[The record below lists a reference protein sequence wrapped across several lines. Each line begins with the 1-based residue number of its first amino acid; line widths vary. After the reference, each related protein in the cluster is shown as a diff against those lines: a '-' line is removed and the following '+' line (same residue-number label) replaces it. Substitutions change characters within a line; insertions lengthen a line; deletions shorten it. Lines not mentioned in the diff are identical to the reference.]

1 MHGILQIGII
11 TFFCHSLYVVF
22 LRHQSMKA
30 GKSMKKRFVSLLVA
44 LSITLTFL
52 PIGAVAATPNKFT
65 DENLKYK
72 VNADGESVT
81 VSGTSRIKPTRLNI
95 ESSISDG
102 NGKSYTVT
110 KIGEW
115 AFNKCNS
122 LTEVTIPNTVIEI
135 DHQAFFYCSNLKKVT
150 IHEGVKTIGPTAFI
164 GCTQLTSI
172 TIPGTVTKMDS
183 AFSGSTALSQ
193 VTLTNGIPKISSNAF
208 SGCTSLTQVKIPASV
223 DEVCPSA
230 FDGCTGLTSVTLEK
244 GIRIINIY
252 AFNNCSK
259 LTDVKYN
266 GYKAD
271 WDKVTVNKTGN
282 DTLTRKVQYLCD
294 INFDLNGGTIN
305 GSDTMETQTV
315 YSNEKLGTAKC
326 YPNDQPF
333 VVPTDPVRE
342 GYTFLGWY
350 TQAEGGTKY
359 TFTEAVSS
367 NITLYA
373 HWNAHS
379 HTVTLENDENKE
391 MNSYDYGSSVSVPT
405 PTKKTGYNFNHWEV
419 TVPDGETAP
428 SLNGPDE
435 NGNYSFSMP
444 DYDITLT
451 AKWTQKDVIDPDV
464 DLKFDA
470 VTGDVTSNNAKV
482 NADDIINRKFYD
494 DKGNE
499 VPGEK
504 LNDRGLPTEP
514 GDYIV
519 KVDVKETE
527 KTAPANQVTG
537 NQIKWS
543 YNVPQEEE
551 KVTYTLSL
559 LGGIAKVNGKDTTV
573 NDNGDITIEK
583 GATVEVTFDKSILSD
598 AQTFDQWTIK
608 PASVLNAVDP
618 KAETIT
624 FTMPGENVIIEA
636 MTKDASIEEEPNI
649 LGTTLIIGT
658 AAAGTAVLAY
668 QTYQLGTE
676 FYLICALPTGTAIPT
691 NRGELAELVWNN
703 AGKPEPAA
711 VLNANAAETDK
722 AIAWAVENDLLKGA
736 KNNGETYEA
745 TDPVSRTEVIKAW
758 NQVQAFKK

>member
-11 TFFCHSLYVVF
+11 TLFCHSLYVVF

-52 PIGAVAATPNKFT
+52 PIGAVAAAPIKIG
-65 DENLKYK
+65 NLKYT
-72 VNADGESVT
+72 VNADGKSVT
-81 VSGTSRIKPTRLNI
+81 VSGTSRNPKQLTI

-102 NGKSYTVT
+102 NGNSYTVT
-110 KIGEW
+110 KIGMG
-115 AFNKCNS
+115 AFNSTLEEVTLPPTLDEIEDSAFFKCSS
-122 LTEVTIPNTVIEI
+122 LTEITIP
-135 DHQAFFYCSNLKKVT
+135 
-150 IHEGVKTIGPTAFI
+150 EGVTKIGTNAFY
-164 GCTQLTSI
+164 GCSQLTSI
-172 TIPGTVTKMDS
+172 TIPSTITDMDT
-183 AFSGSTALSQ
+183 AFSGNTALSQ
-193 VTLTNGIPKISSNAF
+193 VTLTNGIPKISSHAF
-208 SGCTSLTQVKIPASV
+208 ERCTELREIKVPISV
-223 DEVCPSA
+223 DEICPFA
-230 FDGCTGLTSVTLEK
+230 FNGCTGLTSVTLEK
-244 GIRIINIY
+244 GINIINSN
-252 AFNNCSK
+252 AFKDCTELN
-259 LTDVKYN
+259 DVKYN
-266 GYKAD
+266 GHKTD
-271 WDKVTVNKTGN
+271 WENVRVNIAGN
-282 DTLTRKVQYLCD
+282 DTLTSRVQYLCD

-305 GSDTMETQTV
+305 GSSTMATQTV

-391 MNSYDYGSSVSVPT
+391 TNSYDYGSSVSVPT

-470 VTGDVTSNNAKV
+470 ATGEVTSNNAKV

-527 KTAPANQVTG
+527 NTAPANQITG

-543 YNVPQEEE
+543 YKVPQKEE

-559 LGGIAKVNGKDTTV
+559 LGGIAKVNGKDTTI
-573 NDNGDITIEK
+573 NDNGNITIEK

-711 VLNANAAETDK
+711 VLNANATETDK
-722 AIAWAVENDLLKGA
+722 AITWAVENDLLKAA

>member
-1 MHGILQIGII
+1 
-11 TFFCHSLYVVF
+11 
-22 LRHQSMKA
+22 
-30 GKSMKKRFVSLLVA
+30 MKKRFVSLLVA

-52 PIGAVAATPNKFT
+52 PIGAVAATKIT
-65 DENLKYK
+65 KENLKYT
-72 VNADGESVT
+72 VNADGKSVT
-81 VSGTSRIKPTRLNI
+81 VSGTSRNPKQLTI

-102 NGKSYTVT
+102 NGNSYTVT
-110 KIGEW
+110 KIGMG
-115 AFNKCNS
+115 AFNSTLEEVTLPPTLDEIEDSAFFKCSS
-122 LTEVTIPNTVIEI
+122 LTEITIP
-135 DHQAFFYCSNLKKVT
+135 
-150 IHEGVKTIGPTAFI
+150 EGVTKIGTNAFY
-164 GCTQLTSI
+164 GCSQLTSI
-172 TIPGTVTKMDS
+172 TIPSTIKNMDT
-183 AFSGSTALSQ
+183 AFPSNPKLSQ
-193 VTLTNGIPKISSNAF
+193 VTLTNGIYRISSSAF
-208 SGCTSLTQVKIPASV
+208 KDCTGLTEIKIPTSV
-223 DEVCPSA
+223 YEICSDA
-230 FDGCTGLTSVTLEK
+230 FNGCTGLTSVTLEK
-244 GIRIINIY
+244 GINIINRN
-252 AFNNCSK
+252 AFKDCTK
-259 LTDVKYN
+259 LNDVKYN
-266 GYKAD
+266 GHKTD
-271 WDKVTVNKTGN
+271 WENVRVNIAGN
-282 DTLTRKVQYLCD
+282 DTLTSKVQYLCD

-305 GSDTMETQTV
+305 GSSTMATQTV

-326 YPNDQPF
+326 YPNGQPF
-333 VVPTDPVRE
+333 VVPSDPVRE

-379 HTVTLENDENKE
+379 HTVTLENDENKKT
-391 MNSYDYGSSVSVPT
+391 NSYDYGSSVSVPT

-470 VTGDVTSNNAKV
+470 ATGEVTSNNAKF

-527 KTAPANQVTG
+527 NTAPANQITG

-543 YNVPQEEE
+543 YKVPQKEE

-559 LGGIAKVNGKDTTV
+559 LGGIAKVNGRDTTI

-711 VLNANAAETDK
+711 VLNANATETDK
-722 AIAWAVENDLLKGA
+722 AIAWAVENDLLKAA

>member
-1 MHGILQIGII
+1 
-11 TFFCHSLYVVF
+11 
-22 LRHQSMKA
+22 
-30 GKSMKKRFVSLLVA
+30 MKKRFVSLLVA

-52 PIGAVAATPNKFT
+52 PMGAVAATKIT
-65 DENLKYK
+65 KGNLKYT
-72 VNADGESVT
+72 VNADGKSVT
-81 VSGTSRIKPTRLNI
+81 VSGTSGSPTQLTI

-110 KIGEW
+110 KIGMG
-115 AFNKCNS
+115 AFNNVRNT
-122 LTEVTIPNTVIEI
+122 LTEVTLPPTLDEIE
-135 DHQAFFYCSNLKKVT
+135 DSAFFKCSSLTEIT
-150 IHEGVKTIGPTAFI
+150 IPEGVTKIGTNAFY
-164 GCTQLTSI
+164 GCSQLTSI
-172 TIPGTVTKMDS
+172 TIPSTIKNMDA
-183 AFSGSTALSQ
+183 AFPSNPKLSQ
-193 VTLTNGIPKISSNAF
+193 VTLTNGIYRISS
-208 SGCTSLTQVKIPASV
+208 
-223 DEVCPSA
+223 SA
-230 FDGCTGLTSVTLEK
+230 FKDCTGLTEIKVPTSVYEICSDAFNGCTGLTSVTLEK
-244 GIRIINIY
+244 GINIINRN
-252 AFNNCSK
+252 AFKDCTELN
-259 LTDVKYN
+259 DVKYN
-266 GYKAD
+266 GYKTD
-271 WDKVTVNKTGN
+271 WDKVRVNKTGN
-282 DTLTRKVQYLCD
+282 DTLTSKVQYLCD

-305 GSDTMETQTV
+305 GSNTVNKQTV
-315 YSNEKLGTAKC
+315 YSKDKLVTAKC
-326 YPNDQPF
+326 YPNDQTF
-333 VVPTDPVRE
+333 VVPSDPVRE

-367 NITLYA
+367 NIILYA

-379 HTVTLENDENKE
+379 HTVTLENDENKKT
-391 MNSYDYGSSVSVPT
+391 NSYDYGSSVSVPT

-451 AKWTQKDVIDPDV
+451 ANWTQKDAIDPDV

-470 VTGDVTSNNAKV
+470 VTGEVTSNNTQV

-527 KTAPANQVTG
+527 KTAPANQITG

-543 YNVPQEEE
+543 YNVPQKEE

-559 LGGIAKVNGKDTTV
+559 LGGIAKVNGKDTTI

-608 PASVLNAVDP
+608 PASVLNAVEP

-691 NRGELAELVWNN
+691 NRGELAALVWNN

-711 VLNANAAETDK
+711 VLNANATETDK
-722 AIAWAVENDLLKGA
+722 AIAWAVENDLLKAA
-736 KNNGETYEA
+736 KSNGETYEA

-758 NQVQAFKK
+758 NQVQAFKKQFVP

>member
-52 PIGAVAATPNKFT
+52 PIGAVAATPIRIG
-65 DENLKYK
+65 NLKYT

-81 VSGTSRIKPTRLNI
+81 VSGTSGNPTQLNI
-95 ESSISDG
+95 ESSISS
-102 NGKSYTVT
+102 NGRNYTVT
-110 KIGEW
+110 EIATW
-115 AFNKCNS
+115 AFNKCNT
-122 LTEVTIPNTVIEI
+122 LTEVTLPNTVDEI
-135 DHQAFFYCSNLKKVT
+135 GYQAFFNCSNLTNVT
-150 IHEGVKTIGPTAFI
+150 IPEGVTKIGQAAFY
-164 GCTQLTSI
+164 GCSQLTSI
-172 TIPGTVTKMDS
+172 TIPSTITDMDT
-183 AFSGSTALSQ
+183 AFSGNTALSQ
-193 VTLTNGIPKISSNAF
+193 VTLTNGIYRISS
-208 SGCTSLTQVKIPASV
+208 
-223 DEVCPSA
+223 SA
-230 FDGCTGLTSVTLEK
+230 FKDCTGLTEIKVPTSVYEICSDAFNGCTGLTSVTLEK
-244 GIRIINIY
+244 GINIINSN
-252 AFNNCSK
+252 AFKDCTELN
-259 LTDVKYN
+259 DVKYN
-266 GYKAD
+266 GYKTD
-271 WDKVTVNKTGN
+271 WEKVRVNNAGN
-282 DTLTRKVQYLCD
+282 DTLTSKVQYLCD
-294 INFDLNGGTIN
+294 INFDLDGGTIN
-305 GSDTMETQTV
+305 GSDTMATQTV

-350 TQAEGGTKY
+350 TQAEGGIKY

-391 MNSYDYGSSVSVPT
+391 TNSYDYGSSVSVPT

-444 DYDITLT
+444 DYDIILT

-470 VTGDVTSNNAKV
+470 ATGEVTSNNAKF

-527 KTAPANQVTG
+527 NTAPANQITG

-543 YNVPQEEE
+543 YKVPQEEE

-711 VLNANAAETDK
+711 VLNANATETDK
-722 AIAWAVENDLLKGA
+722 AIAWAVENDLLKAA
-736 KNNGETYEA
+736 KNNGETYKA

>member
-52 PIGAVAATPNKFT
+52 PIGAVAATPIRIG
-65 DENLKYK
+65 NLKYT

-81 VSGTSRIKPTRLNI
+81 VSGTSGNPTQLNI
-95 ESSISDG
+95 ESSISS
-102 NGKSYTVT
+102 NGRNYTVT
-110 KIGEW
+110 EIATW
-115 AFNKCNS
+115 AFNKCNT
-122 LTEVTIPNTVIEI
+122 LTEVTLPNTVDEI
-135 DHQAFFYCSNLKKVT
+135 GYQAFFNCSNLTNVT
-150 IHEGVKTIGPTAFI
+150 IPEGVTKIGQAAFY
-164 GCTQLTSI
+164 GCSQLTSI
-172 TIPGTVTKMDS
+172 TIPSTITDMDT
-183 AFSGSTALSQ
+183 AFSGNTALSQ
-193 VTLTNGIPKISSNAF
+193 VTLTNGIPKISSHAF
-208 SGCTSLTQVKIPASV
+208 ERCTELREIKVPISV
-223 DEVCPSA
+223 DEICPFA
-230 FDGCTGLTSVTLEK
+230 FNGCTGLTSVTLEK
-244 GIRIINIY
+244 GINIINSN
-252 AFNNCSK
+252 AFKDCTELN
-259 LTDVKYN
+259 DVKYN
-266 GYKAD
+266 GYKTD
-271 WDKVTVNKTGN
+271 WEKVRVNNAGN
-282 DTLTRKVQYLCD
+282 DTLTSKVQYLCD
-294 INFDLNGGTIN
+294 INFDLDGGTIN
-305 GSDTMETQTV
+305 GSDTMATQTV

-350 TQAEGGTKY
+350 TQAEGGIKY

-379 HTVTLENDENKE
+379 HTVTLEKDENKE
-391 MNSYDYGSSVSVPT
+391 TNSYDYGSSVSVPT

-444 DYDITLT
+444 DYDIILT

-470 VTGDVTSNNAKV
+470 VTGEVTSNNAKV
-482 NADDIINRKFYD
+482 NADDIINKKFYD

-527 KTAPANQVTG
+527 NTAPANQVTG

-543 YNVPQEEE
+543 YNVPQKEE

-559 LGGIAKVNGKDTTV
+559 LGGIAKVNGKDTTI

-711 VLNANAAETDK
+711 VLNANATETDK
-722 AIAWAVENDLLKGA
+722 AIAWAVENDLLKAA

>member
-52 PIGAVAATPNKFT
+52 PIGAVAATPIRIG
-65 DENLKYK
+65 NLKYT

-81 VSGTSRIKPTRLNI
+81 VSGTSGNPTQLNI
-95 ESSISDG
+95 ESSISS
-102 NGKSYTVT
+102 NGRNYTVT
-110 KIGEW
+110 EIATW
-115 AFNKCNS
+115 AFNKCNT
-122 LTEVTIPNTVIEI
+122 LTEVTLPNTVDEI
-135 DHQAFFYCSNLKKVT
+135 GYQAFFNCSNLTNVT
-150 IHEGVKTIGPTAFI
+150 IPEGVTKIGQAAFY
-164 GCTQLTSI
+164 GCSQLTSI
-172 TIPGTVTKMDS
+172 TIPSTITDMDT
-183 AFSGSTALSQ
+183 AFSGNTALSQ
-193 VTLTNGIPKISSNAF
+193 VTLTNGIPKISSHAF
-208 SGCTSLTQVKIPASV
+208 ERCTELREIKVPISV
-223 DEVCPSA
+223 DEICPFA
-230 FDGCTGLTSVTLEK
+230 FNGCTGLTSVTLEK
-244 GIRIINIY
+244 GINIINSN
-252 AFNNCSK
+252 AFKDCTELN
-259 LTDVKYN
+259 DVKYN
-266 GYKAD
+266 GYKTD
-271 WDKVTVNKTGN
+271 WEKVRVNNAGN
-282 DTLTRKVQYLCD
+282 DTLTSKVQYLCD
-294 INFDLNGGTIN
+294 INFDLDGGTIN
-305 GSDTMETQTV
+305 GSDTMATQTV

-350 TQAEGGTKY
+350 TQAEGGIKY

-391 MNSYDYGSSVSVPT
+391 TNSYDYGSSVSVPT

-444 DYDITLT
+444 DYDIILT

-470 VTGDVTSNNAKV
+470 VTGEVTSNNAKV
-482 NADDIINRKFYD
+482 NADDIINKKFYD

-527 KTAPANQVTG
+527 NTAPANQVTG

-543 YNVPQEEE
+543 YNVPQKEE

-559 LGGIAKVNGKDTTV
+559 LGGIAKVNGKDTTI

-658 AAAGTAVLAY
+658 TAAGTAVLAY

-711 VLNANAAETDK
+711 VLNANATETDK
-722 AIAWAVENDLLKGA
+722 AIAWAVENDLLKAA

>member
-1 MHGILQIGII
+1 
-11 TFFCHSLYVVF
+11 
-22 LRHQSMKA
+22 
-30 GKSMKKRFVSLLVA
+30 MKKRFVSLLVA

-52 PIGAVAATPNKFT
+52 PIGAVAAAPNKIT
-65 DENLKYK
+65 QGNLIYT
-72 VNADGESVT
+72 VNDDGKSVT
-81 VSGTSRIKPTRLNI
+81 VSGTSRIKPTRLTI

-102 NGKSYTVT
+102 NGKYTVT
-110 KIGEW
+110 KIGMG
-115 AFNKCNS
+115 AFNSTLEEVTLPPTLDEIEDSAFFKCSS
-122 LTEVTIPNTVIEI
+122 LTEITIP
-135 DHQAFFYCSNLKKVT
+135 
-150 IHEGVKTIGPTAFI
+150 EGVTKIGTNAFY
-164 GCTQLTSI
+164 GCSQLTSI
-172 TIPGTVTKMDS
+172 TIPSTIKNMDT
-183 AFSGSTALSQ
+183 AFPSNPKLSQ
-193 VTLTNGIPKISSNAF
+193 VTLTNGIYRISSSAF
-208 SGCTSLTQVKIPASV
+208 KDCTGLTEIKIPTSV
-223 DEVCPSA
+223 YEICSDA
-230 FDGCTGLTSVTLEK
+230 FNGCTGLTSVTLEK
-244 GIRIINIY
+244 GINIINRN
-252 AFNNCSK
+252 AFKDCTK
-259 LTDVKYN
+259 LNDVKYN
-266 GYKAD
+266 GHKTD
-271 WDKVTVNKTGN
+271 WENVRVNIAGN

-326 YPNDQPF
+326 YPNGQPF
-333 VVPTDPVRE
+333 VVPSDPVRE

-359 TFTEAVSS
+359 TFTEAVSN

-391 MNSYDYGSSVSVPT
+391 TNSYDYGSSVSVPT

-470 VTGDVTSNNAKV
+470 ATGEVTSNNPQV

-527 KTAPANQVTG
+527 NTAPANQVTG
-537 NQIKWS
+537 HQIKWS

-559 LGGIAKVNGKDTTV
+559 LGGIAKVNGKDTTI

-711 VLNANAAETDK
+711 VLNANATETDK
-722 AIAWAVENDLLKGA
+722 AIAWAVENDLLKAA

>member
-1 MHGILQIGII
+1 
-11 TFFCHSLYVVF
+11 
-22 LRHQSMKA
+22 
-30 GKSMKKRFVSLLVA
+30 MKKRFVSLLVA

-52 PIGAVAATPNKFT
+52 PIGAVAAAPIKFT
-65 DENLKYK
+65 DRNLKYT
-72 VNADGESVT
+72 VNADGKSVT
-81 VSGTSRIKPTRLNI
+81 VSGTSGKPTKLTI
-95 ESSISDG
+95 ESSISDD

-110 KIGEW
+110 KIGMG
-115 AFNKCNS
+115 AFNSTLEEVTLPPTLDEIEDSAFFKCSS
-122 LTEVTIPNTVIEI
+122 LTEITIP
-135 DHQAFFYCSNLKKVT
+135 
-150 IHEGVKTIGPTAFI
+150 EGVTKIGTNAFY
-164 GCTQLTSI
+164 GCSQLTSI
-172 TIPGTVTKMDS
+172 TIPRTIKNMDT
-183 AFSGSTALSQ
+183 AFPSNPKLSQ
-193 VTLTNGIPKISSNAF
+193 VTLTNGIYRISS
-208 SGCTSLTQVKIPASV
+208 
-223 DEVCPSA
+223 SA
-230 FDGCTGLTSVTLEK
+230 FKDCTGLTEIKVPTSVYEICSDAFNGCTGLTSVTLEK
-244 GIRIINIY
+244 GINIININ
-252 AFNNCSK
+252 AFKDCTNLS
-259 LTDVKYN
+259 DVKYN
-266 GYKAD
+266 GHKTD
-271 WDKVTVNKTGN
+271 WEKVRVNKAGN
-282 DTLTRKVQYLCD
+282 DTLTSKVQYLCD

-305 GSDTMETQTV
+305 GSNTVNKQTV

-326 YPNDQPF
+326 YPNGQPF
-333 VVPTDPVRE
+333 VVSTAPVRE

-359 TFTEAVSS
+359 TFTEAVSN
-367 NITLYA
+367 NIILYA

-379 HTVTLENDENKE
+379 HTVTLENDENKKT
-391 MNSYDYGSSVSVPT
+391 NSYDYGSSVSVPT

-470 VTGDVTSNNAKV
+470 VTGEVTSNSTQV

-527 KTAPANQVTG
+527 NTAPANQVTG

-543 YNVPQEEE
+543 YNVPQKEE

-559 LGGIAKVNGKDTTV
+559 LGGIAKVNGKDTTI

-711 VLNANAAETDK
+711 VLNANATETDK
-722 AIAWAVENDLLKGA
+722 AIAWAVENDLLKAA
-736 KNNGETYEA
+736 KNNGETYKA

>member
-52 PIGAVAATPNKFT
+52 PIGAVAAAPIKIG
-65 DENLKYK
+65 NLKYT
-72 VNADGESVT
+72 VNADRESVT
-81 VSGTSRIKPTRLNI
+81 VSGTSGNPRHLTI
-95 ESSISDG
+95 ESSISD
-102 NGKSYTVT
+102 NGTNYTVT
-110 KIGEW
+110 KIGMG
-115 AFNKCNS
+115 AFNSTLEEVTLPPTLDEIEDSAFFKCSS
-122 LTEVTIPNTVIEI
+122 LTEITIP
-135 DHQAFFYCSNLKKVT
+135 
-150 IHEGVKTIGPTAFI
+150 EGVTKIGTNAFY
-164 GCTQLTSI
+164 GCSQLTSI
-172 TIPGTVTKMDS
+172 TIPSTIKNMDT
-183 AFSGSTALSQ
+183 AFPSNPKLSQ
-193 VTLTNGIPKISSNAF
+193 VTLTNGIYRISSSAF
-208 SGCTSLTQVKIPASV
+208 KDCTGLTEIKIPTSV
-223 DEVCPSA
+223 YEICSDA
-230 FDGCTGLTSVTLEK
+230 FNGCTGLTSVTLEK
-244 GIRIINIY
+244 GINIINRN
-252 AFNNCSK
+252 AFKDCINLN
-259 LTDVKYN
+259 DVKYN
-266 GYKAD
+266 GHKTD
-271 WDKVTVNKTGN
+271 WENVRVNIAGN
-282 DTLTRKVQYLCD
+282 DTLTSKVQYLCD
-294 INFDLNGGTIN
+294 INFDLNGGTVN
-305 GSDTMETQTV
+305 GSNTVNKQTV

-326 YPNDQPF
+326 YPNGQPF
-333 VVPTDPVRE
+333 VVPSDPVRE

-359 TFTEAVSS
+359 TFTEAVSN

-444 DYDITLT
+444 DYNIILT

-470 VTGDVTSNNAKV
+470 ATGEVTSNNPQV

-527 KTAPANQVTG
+527 NTAPANQITG

-559 LGGIAKVNGKDTTV
+559 LGGIAKVNGKDTTI

-608 PASVLNAVDP
+608 PASVLNAVEP

-676 FYLICALPTGTAIPT
+676 FYLICTLPTGTAIPT

-711 VLNANAAETDK
+711 VLNANATETDK
-722 AIAWAVENDLLKGA
+722 AITWAVENDLLKAA

>member
-52 PIGAVAATPNKFT
+52 PIGAVAATPIRIG
-65 DENLKYK
+65 NLKYT

-81 VSGTSRIKPTRLNI
+81 VSGTSGNPTQLNI
-95 ESSISDG
+95 ESSISS
-102 NGKSYTVT
+102 NGRNYTVT
-110 KIGEW
+110 EIATW
-115 AFNKCNS
+115 AFNKCNT
-122 LTEVTIPNTVIEI
+122 LTEVTLPNTVDEI
-135 DHQAFFYCSNLKKVT
+135 GYQAFFNCSNLTNVT
-150 IHEGVKTIGPTAFI
+150 IPEGVTKIGQAAFY
-164 GCTQLTSI
+164 GCSQLTSI
-172 TIPGTVTKMDS
+172 TIPSTITDMDT
-183 AFSGSTALSQ
+183 AFSGNTALSQ
-193 VTLTNGIPKISSNAF
+193 VTLTNGIPKISSHAF
-208 SGCTSLTQVKIPASV
+208 ERCTELREIKVPISV
-223 DEVCPSA
+223 DEICPFA
-230 FDGCTGLTSVTLEK
+230 FNGCTGLTSVTLEK
-244 GIRIINIY
+244 GINIINSN
-252 AFNNCSK
+252 AFKDCTELN
-259 LTDVKYN
+259 DVKYN
-266 GYKAD
+266 GYKTD
-271 WDKVTVNKTGN
+271 WEKVRVNNAGN
-282 DTLTRKVQYLCD
+282 DTLTSKVQYLCD

-305 GSDTMETQTV
+305 GSDTMATQTV

-350 TQAEGGTKY
+350 TQAEGGIKY

-391 MNSYDYGSSVSVPT
+391 TNSYDYGSSVSVPT

-444 DYDITLT
+444 DYDIILT

-470 VTGDVTSNNAKV
+470 VTGEVTSNNAKV
-482 NADDIINRKFYD
+482 NADDIINKKFYD

-527 KTAPANQVTG
+527 NTAPANQVTG

-543 YNVPQEEE
+543 YNVPQKEE

-559 LGGIAKVNGKDTTV
+559 LGGIAKVNGKDTTI

-711 VLNANAAETDK
+711 VLNANATETDK
-722 AIAWAVENDLLKGA
+722 AIAWAVENDLLKAA

>member
-1 MHGILQIGII
+1 
-11 TFFCHSLYVVF
+11 
-22 LRHQSMKA
+22 
-30 GKSMKKRFVSLLVA
+30 MKKRFVSLLVA

-52 PIGAVAATPNKFT
+52 PMGAVAATKIT
-65 DENLKYK
+65 KGNLKYI
-72 VNADGESVT
+72 VNADGKSVT
-81 VSGTSRIKPTRLNI
+81 VSGTSENPTQLTI
-95 ESSISDG
+95 GSSISDG

-110 KIGEW
+110 KIGMG
-115 AFNKCNS
+115 AFNNVRNT
-122 LTEVTIPNTVIEI
+122 LTEVTLPPTLDEIE
-135 DHQAFFYCSNLKKVT
+135 DSAFFKCSSLTEIT
-150 IHEGVKTIGPTAFI
+150 IPEGVTKIGTNAFY
-164 GCTQLTSI
+164 GCSQLTSI
-172 TIPGTVTKMDS
+172 TIPSTIKNMDA
-183 AFSGSTALSQ
+183 AFPSNPKLSQ
-193 VTLTNGIPKISSNAF
+193 VTFTNGIYRISS
-208 SGCTSLTQVKIPASV
+208 
-223 DEVCPSA
+223 SA
-230 FDGCTGLTSVTLEK
+230 FKDCTGLTEIKVPTSVYEICSDAFNGCTGLTSVTLEK
-244 GIRIINIY
+244 GINIINRN
-252 AFNNCSK
+252 AFKDCTELN
-259 LTDVKYN
+259 DVKYN
-266 GYKAD
+266 GHKTD
-271 WDKVTVNKTGN
+271 WEKVRVNNAGN
-282 DTLTRKVQYLCD
+282 DTLTSKVQYLCD

-305 GSDTMETQTV
+305 GSNTVNKQTV
-315 YSNEKLGTAKC
+315 YSKDKLVTAKC
-326 YPNDQPF
+326 YPNDQTF
-333 VVPTDPVRE
+333 VVPSDPVRE

-367 NITLYA
+367 NIILYA

-379 HTVTLENDENKE
+379 HTVTLENDENKKT
-391 MNSYDYGSSVSVPT
+391 NSYDYGSSVSVPT

-470 VTGDVTSNNAKV
+470 VTGEVTSNNTQV

-527 KTAPANQVTG
+527 NTAPANQITG

-543 YNVPQEEE
+543 YNVPQKEE

-559 LGGIAKVNGKDTTV
+559 LGGIAKVNGKDATI
-573 NDNGDITIEK
+573 NDNGDIAIEK

-608 PASVLNAVDP
+608 PASVLNAVEP

-691 NRGELAELVWNN
+691 NRGELAALVWNN

-711 VLNANAAETDK
+711 VLNANATETDK
-722 AIAWAVENDLLKGA
+722 AIAWAVENDLLKAA
-736 KNNGETYEA
+736 KSNGETYEA

>member
-1 MHGILQIGII
+1 
-11 TFFCHSLYVVF
+11 
-22 LRHQSMKA
+22 
-30 GKSMKKRFVSLLVA
+30 MKKRFVSLLVA

-52 PIGAVAATPNKFT
+52 PIGAVAAAPIKFT
-65 DENLKYK
+65 DGNLKYK
-72 VNADGESVT
+72 VNADGQSVT
-81 VSGTSRIKPTRLNI
+81 VSGTSGSPTQLTI
-95 ESSISDG
+95 ESSISYKDK
-102 NGKSYTVT
+102 NYTVT
-110 KIGEW
+110 KIAMW

-135 DHQAFFYCSNLKKVT
+135 DYQAFYYCPNLKKVT
-150 IHEGVKTIGPTAFI
+150 IHEGVKTIGQTAFI

-172 TIPGTVTKMDS
+172 TIPSTITDMDQ
-183 AFSGSTALSQ
+183 AFSGNTALSH
-193 VTLTNGIPKISSNAF
+193 VTLTNGISNISNMAF
-208 SGCTSLTQVKIPASV
+208 K
-223 DEVCPSA
+223 
-230 FDGCTGLTSVTLEK
+230 GCTGLTEIKVPISVEQICPGAFNGCTSLKRVLLEK
-244 GIRIINIY
+244 NIETININ
-252 AFNNCSK
+252 AFKDCTNLS
-259 LTDVKYN
+259 DVKYN
-266 GYKAD
+266 GYKTD

-282 DTLTRKVQYLCD
+282 DTLTSKVQYLCD
-294 INFDLNGGTIN
+294 ISFDLDGGTIN
-305 GSDTMETQTV
+305 GSDTMATQTV

-326 YPNDQPF
+326 YQNGQPF
-333 VVPTDPVRE
+333 VVPSDPVRE

-379 HTVTLENDENKE
+379 HTVTLENDENKKT
-391 MNSYDYGSSVSVPT
+391 NSYDYGSSVSVPT

-470 VTGDVTSNNAKV
+470 VTGEVTSNNTQV

-527 KTAPANQVTG
+527 NTAPANQITG

-543 YNVPQEEE
+543 YNVPQKEE
-551 KVTYTLSL
+551 KGTYTLSL
-559 LGGIAKVNGKDTTV
+559 LGGIAKVNGKDATI

-608 PASVLNAVDP
+608 PASVLNAVEP

-711 VLNANAAETDK
+711 VLNANATETDK
-722 AIAWAVENDLLKGA
+722 AIAWAVENDLLKAA
-736 KNNGETYEA
+736 KSNGETYEA

>member
-22 LRHQSMKA
+22 LRHQSTKA

-52 PIGAVAATPNKFT
+52 PIGAVAATPIRIG
-65 DENLKYK
+65 NLKYT

-81 VSGTSRIKPTRLNI
+81 VSGTSGNPTQLNI
-95 ESSISDG
+95 ESSISS
-102 NGKSYTVT
+102 NGRNYTVT
-110 KIGEW
+110 EIATW
-115 AFNKCNS
+115 AFNKCNT
-122 LTEVTIPNTVIEI
+122 LTEVTLPNTVDEI
-135 DHQAFFYCSNLKKVT
+135 GYQAFFNCSNLTNVT
-150 IHEGVKTIGPTAFI
+150 IPEGVTKIGQAAFY
-164 GCTQLTSI
+164 GCSQLTSI
-172 TIPGTVTKMDS
+172 TIPSTITDMDT
-183 AFSGSTALSQ
+183 AFSGNTALSQ
-193 VTLTNGIPKISSNAF
+193 VTLTNGIPKISSHAF
-208 SGCTSLTQVKIPASV
+208 ERCTELREIKVPISV
-223 DEVCPSA
+223 DEICPFA
-230 FDGCTGLTSVTLEK
+230 FNGCTGLTSVTLEK
-244 GIRIINIY
+244 GINIINSN
-252 AFNNCSK
+252 AFKDCTELN
-259 LTDVKYN
+259 DVKYN
-266 GYKAD
+266 GYKTD
-271 WDKVTVNKTGN
+271 WEKVRVNNAGN
-282 DTLTRKVQYLCD
+282 DTLTSKVQYLCD
-294 INFDLNGGTIN
+294 INFDLDGGTIN
-305 GSDTMETQTV
+305 GSDTMATQTV

-350 TQAEGGTKY
+350 TQAEGGIKY

-391 MNSYDYGSSVSVPT
+391 TNSYDYGSSVSVPT

-444 DYDITLT
+444 DYDIILT

-470 VTGDVTSNNAKV
+470 VTGEVTSNNAKV
-482 NADDIINRKFYD
+482 NADDIINKKFYD

-527 KTAPANQVTG
+527 NTAPANQVTG

-543 YNVPQEEE
+543 YNVPQKEE

-559 LGGIAKVNGKDTTV
+559 LGGIAKVNGKDTTI

-711 VLNANAAETDK
+711 VLNANATETDK
-722 AIAWAVENDLLKGA
+722 AIAWAVENDLLKAA

>member
-1 MHGILQIGII
+1 
-11 TFFCHSLYVVF
+11 
-22 LRHQSMKA
+22 
-30 GKSMKKRFVSLLVA
+30 MKKRFVSLLVA

-52 PIGAVAATPNKFT
+52 PIGAVAAAPIKIG
-65 DENLKYK
+65 NLKYT

-81 VSGTSRIKPTRLNI
+81 VSGTSGNPKQLTI

-102 NGKSYTVT
+102 SGKSYTVT
-110 KIGEW
+110 KIGMG
-115 AFNKCNS
+115 AFNSTLEEVTLPPTLDEIEDSAFFKCSS
-122 LTEVTIPNTVIEI
+122 LTEITIP
-135 DHQAFFYCSNLKKVT
+135 
-150 IHEGVKTIGPTAFI
+150 EGVTKIGTNAFY
-164 GCTQLTSI
+164 GCSQLTSI
-172 TIPGTVTKMDS
+172 TIPSTIKNMDT
-183 AFSGSTALSQ
+183 AFPSNPKLSQ
-193 VTLTNGIPKISSNAF
+193 VTLTNGIYRISSSAF
-208 SGCTSLTQVKIPASV
+208 KDCTGLTEIKIPTSV
-223 DEVCPSA
+223 YEICSDA
-230 FDGCTGLTSVTLEK
+230 FNGCTGLTSVTLEK
-244 GIRIINIY
+244 GINIINRN
-252 AFNNCSK
+252 AFKDCTK
-259 LTDVKYN
+259 LNDVKYN
-266 GYKAD
+266 GHKTD
-271 WDKVTVNKTGN
+271 WENVKVNIAGN
-282 DTLTRKVQYLCD
+282 DTLTSRVQYLCD

-305 GSDTMETQTV
+305 GSSTMATQTV

-391 MNSYDYGSSVSVPT
+391 TNSYDYGSSVSVPT

-470 VTGDVTSNNAKV
+470 ATGEVTSNNAKV

-527 KTAPANQVTG
+527 NTAPANQITG

-543 YNVPQEEE
+543 YNVPQKEE

-559 LGGIAKVNGKDTTV
+559 LGGIAKVNGKDTTI
-573 NDNGDITIEK
+573 NDNGNITIEK

-711 VLNANAAETDK
+711 VLNANATETDK
-722 AIAWAVENDLLKGA
+722 AIAWAVENDLLKAA

>member
-52 PIGAVAATPNKFT
+52 PIGAVAAAPIKIG
-65 DENLKYK
+65 NLKYT
-72 VNADGESVT
+72 VNADGKSVT
-81 VSGTSRIKPTRLNI
+81 VSGTSRNPKQLTI

-102 NGKSYTVT
+102 NGNSYTVT
-110 KIGEW
+110 KIGMG
-115 AFNKCNS
+115 AFNSTLEEVTLPPTLDEIEDSAFFKCSS
-122 LTEVTIPNTVIEI
+122 LTEITIP
-135 DHQAFFYCSNLKKVT
+135 
-150 IHEGVKTIGPTAFI
+150 EGVTKIGTNAFY
-164 GCTQLTSI
+164 GCSQLTSI
-172 TIPGTVTKMDS
+172 TIPSTIKNMDT
-183 AFSGSTALSQ
+183 AFPSNPKLSQ
-193 VTLTNGIPKISSNAF
+193 VTLTNGIYRISSSAF
-208 SGCTSLTQVKIPASV
+208 KDCTGLTEIKIPTSV
-223 DEVCPSA
+223 YEICSDA
-230 FDGCTGLTSVTLEK
+230 FNGCTGLTSVTLEK
-244 GIRIINIY
+244 GINIINRN
-252 AFNNCSK
+252 AFKDCTK
-259 LTDVKYN
+259 LNDVKYN
-266 GYKAD
+266 GHKTD
-271 WDKVTVNKTGN
+271 WENVRVNIAGN
-282 DTLTRKVQYLCD
+282 DTLTSRVQYLCD

-305 GSDTMETQTV
+305 GSSTMATQTV

-470 VTGDVTSNNAKV
+470 ATGEVTSNNTQV

-559 LGGIAKVNGKDTTV
+559 LGGIAKVNGKDTTI

-711 VLNANAAETDK
+711 VLNANATETDK
-722 AIAWAVENDLLKGA
+722 AIAWAVENDLLKAA

>member
-52 PIGAVAATPNKFT
+52 PIGAVAATPIRIG
-65 DENLKYK
+65 NLKYT

-81 VSGTSRIKPTRLNI
+81 VSGTSGNPTQLNI
-95 ESSISDG
+95 ESSISS
-102 NGKSYTVT
+102 NGRNYTVT
-110 KIGEW
+110 EIATW
-115 AFNKCNS
+115 AFNKCNT
-122 LTEVTIPNTVIEI
+122 LTEVTLPNTVDEI
-135 DHQAFFYCSNLKKVT
+135 GYQAFFNCSNLTNVT
-150 IHEGVKTIGPTAFI
+150 IPEGVTKIGQAAFY
-164 GCTQLTSI
+164 GCSQLTSI
-172 TIPGTVTKMDS
+172 TIPSTITDMDT
-183 AFSGSTALSQ
+183 AFPGNTALSQ
-193 VTLTNGIPKISSNAF
+193 VTLTNGIPKISSHAF
-208 SGCTSLTQVKIPASV
+208 ERCTELREIKVPISV
-223 DEVCPSA
+223 DEICPFA
-230 FDGCTGLTSVTLEK
+230 FNGCTGLTSVTLEK
-244 GIRIINIY
+244 GINIINSN
-252 AFNNCSK
+252 AFKDCTELN
-259 LTDVKYN
+259 DVKYN
-266 GYKAD
+266 GYKTD
-271 WDKVTVNKTGN
+271 WEKVRVNNAGN
-282 DTLTRKVQYLCD
+282 DTLTSKVQYLCD
-294 INFDLNGGTIN
+294 INFDLDGGTIN
-305 GSDTMETQTV
+305 GSDTMATQTV

-350 TQAEGGTKY
+350 TQAEGGIKY

-391 MNSYDYGSSVSVPT
+391 TNSYDYGSSVSVPT

-444 DYDITLT
+444 DYDIILT

-470 VTGDVTSNNAKV
+470 VTGEVTSNNAKV
-482 NADDIINRKFYD
+482 NADDIINKKFYD

-527 KTAPANQVTG
+527 NTAPANQVTG

-543 YNVPQEEE
+543 YNVPQKEE

-559 LGGIAKVNGKDTTV
+559 LGGIAKVNGKDTTI

-711 VLNANAAETDK
+711 VLNANATETDK
-722 AIAWAVENDLLKGA
+722 AIAWAVENDLLKAA

>member
-1 MHGILQIGII
+1 
-11 TFFCHSLYVVF
+11 
-22 LRHQSMKA
+22 
-30 GKSMKKRFVSLLVA
+30 MKKRFVSLLVA

-52 PIGAVAATPNKFT
+52 PMGAVAAAPIKFT
-65 DENLKYK
+65 DGNLKYK
-72 VNADGESVT
+72 VNADGQSVT
-81 VSGTSRIKPTRLNI
+81 VSGTSGSPTQLTI
-95 ESSISDG
+95 ESSISYKDK
-102 NGKSYTVT
+102 NYTVT
-110 KIGEW
+110 KIAMW

-135 DHQAFFYCSNLKKVT
+135 DYQAFYYCPNLKKVT
-150 IHEGVKTIGPTAFI
+150 IHEGVKTIGQTAFI

-172 TIPGTVTKMDS
+172 TIPSTITDMDQ
-183 AFSGSTALSQ
+183 AFSGNTALSH
-193 VTLTNGIPKISSNAF
+193 VTLTNGISNISSMAF
-208 SGCTSLTQVKIPASV
+208 K
-223 DEVCPSA
+223 
-230 FDGCTGLTSVTLEK
+230 GCTGLTEIKVPESVGQIGPNAFNGCTNLKRVLLEK
-244 GIRIINIY
+244 NIKTININ
-252 AFNNCSK
+252 AFKDCTELN
-259 LTDVKYN
+259 DVKYN
-266 GYKAD
+266 GYKTD
-271 WDKVTVNKTGN
+271 WEKVRVNNAGN
-282 DTLTRKVQYLCD
+282 DTLTSKVQYLCD

-305 GSDTMETQTV
+305 GSGTMDKQTV
-315 YSNEKLGTAKC
+315 YSNEKLGTAS
-326 YPNDQPF
+326 
-333 VVPTDPVRE
+333 VPTITPQRT
-342 GYTFLGWY
+342 GYDFDGWY

-379 HTVTLENDENKE
+379 HTVTLENDENKKT
-391 MNSYDYGSSVSVPT
+391 NSYDYGSSVSVPT

-470 VTGDVTSNNAKV
+470 VTGEVTSNNPQV

-504 LNDRGLPTEP
+504 LNDLGLPTEP

-527 KTAPANQVTG
+527 NTAPANQITG

-543 YNVPQEEE
+543 YNVPQKEE

-559 LGGIAKVNGKDTTV
+559 LGGIAKVNGKDATI

-608 PASVLNAVDP
+608 PASVLSAVEP

-711 VLNANAAETDK
+711 VLNANATETDK
-722 AIAWAVENDLLKGA
+722 AIAWAVENDLLKAA
-736 KNNGETYEA
+736 KSNGETYEA

>member
-52 PIGAVAATPNKFT
+52 PIGAVAAAPIKFT
-65 DENLKYK
+65 DRNLKYT

-81 VSGTSRIKPTRLNI
+81 VSGTSGNPTQLNI
-95 ESSISDG
+95 ESSISS
-102 NGKSYTVT
+102 NGRNYTVT
-110 KIGEW
+110 EIATW
-115 AFNKCNS
+115 AFNKCNT
-122 LTEVTIPNTVIEI
+122 LTEVTLPNTVDEI
-135 DHQAFFYCSNLKKVT
+135 GYQAFFNCSNLTNVT
-150 IHEGVKTIGPTAFI
+150 IPEGVTKIGQAAFY
-164 GCTQLTSI
+164 GCSQLTSI
-172 TIPGTVTKMDS
+172 TIPSTITDMDT
-183 AFSGSTALSQ
+183 AFSGNTALSQ
-193 VTLTNGIPKISSNAF
+193 VTLTNGIPKISSHAF
-208 SGCTSLTQVKIPASV
+208 ERCTELREIKVPISV
-223 DEVCPSA
+223 DEICPFA
-230 FDGCTGLTSVTLEK
+230 FNGCTNLKSVLLEK
-244 GIRIINIY
+244 NINIINSN
-252 AFNNCSK
+252 AFKDCTELN
-259 LTDVKYN
+259 DVKYN

-326 YPNDQPF
+326 YPNGQPF

-367 NITLYA
+367 NIILYA

-391 MNSYDYGSSVSVPT
+391 TNSYDYGSSVSVPT

-444 DYDITLT
+444 DYDIILT

-470 VTGDVTSNNAKV
+470 ATGEVTSNNPQV

-527 KTAPANQVTG
+527 NTAPANQVTG

-543 YNVPQEEE
+543 YNVPQKEE

-559 LGGIAKVNGKDTTV
+559 LGGIAKVNGKDTTI
-573 NDNGDITIEK
+573 NGNGDITIEK

-608 PASVLNAVDP
+608 PASVLNAVEP

-711 VLNANAAETDK
+711 VLNANATETDK
-722 AIAWAVENDLLKGA
+722 AITWAVENDLLKAA

>member
-52 PIGAVAATPNKFT
+52 PIGAVAATPIRIG
-65 DENLKYK
+65 NLKYT

-81 VSGTSRIKPTRLNI
+81 VSGTSGNPTQLNI
-95 ESSISDG
+95 ESSISS
-102 NGKSYTVT
+102 NGRNYTVT
-110 KIGEW
+110 EIATW
-115 AFNKCNS
+115 AFNKCNT
-122 LTEVTIPNTVIEI
+122 LTEVTLPNTVDEI
-135 DHQAFFYCSNLKKVT
+135 GYQAFFNCSNLTNVT
-150 IHEGVKTIGPTAFI
+150 IPEGVTKIGQAAFY
-164 GCTQLTSI
+164 GCSQLTSI
-172 TIPGTVTKMDS
+172 TIPSTITDMDT
-183 AFSGSTALSQ
+183 AFSGNTALSQ
-193 VTLTNGIPKISSNAF
+193 VTLTNGIPKISSHAF
-208 SGCTSLTQVKIPASV
+208 ERCTELREIKVPISV
-223 DEVCPSA
+223 DEICPFA
-230 FDGCTGLTSVTLEK
+230 FNGCTGLTSVTLEK
-244 GIRIINIY
+244 GINIINSN
-252 AFNNCSK
+252 AFKDCTELN
-259 LTDVKYN
+259 DVKYN
-266 GYKAD
+266 GYKTD
-271 WDKVTVNKTGN
+271 WEKVRVNNAGN
-282 DTLTRKVQYLCD
+282 DTLTSKVQYLCD
-294 INFDLNGGTIN
+294 INFDLDGGTIN
-305 GSDTMETQTV
+305 GSDTMATQTV

-333 VVPTDPVRE
+333 VVPTEPVRE

-350 TQAEGGTKY
+350 TQAEGGIKY

-391 MNSYDYGSSVSVPT
+391 TNSYDYGSSVSVPT

-444 DYDITLT
+444 DYDIILT

-470 VTGDVTSNNAKV
+470 VTGEVTSNNAKV
-482 NADDIINRKFYD
+482 NADDIINKKFYD

-527 KTAPANQVTG
+527 NTAPANQVTG

-543 YNVPQEEE
+543 YNVPQKEE

-559 LGGIAKVNGKDTTV
+559 LGGIAKVNGKDTTI

-711 VLNANAAETDK
+711 VLNANATETDK
-722 AIAWAVENDLLKGA
+722 AIAWAVENDLLKAA

>member
-52 PIGAVAATPNKFT
+52 PIGAVAAAPIKIG
-65 DENLKYK
+65 NLKYT
-72 VNADGESVT
+72 VNADGKSVT
-81 VSGTSRIKPTRLNI
+81 VSGTSRNPKQLTI

-102 NGKSYTVT
+102 NGNSYTVT
-110 KIGEW
+110 KIGMG
-115 AFNKCNS
+115 AFNSTLEEVTLPPTLDEIEDSAFFKCSS
-122 LTEVTIPNTVIEI
+122 LTEITIP
-135 DHQAFFYCSNLKKVT
+135 
-150 IHEGVKTIGPTAFI
+150 EGVTKIGTNAFY
-164 GCTQLTSI
+164 GCSQLTSI
-172 TIPGTVTKMDS
+172 TIPSTIKNMDT
-183 AFSGSTALSQ
+183 AFPSNPKLSQ
-193 VTLTNGIPKISSNAF
+193 VTLTNGIYRISSSAF
-208 SGCTSLTQVKIPASV
+208 KDCTGLTEIKIPTSV
-223 DEVCPSA
+223 YEICSDA
-230 FDGCTGLTSVTLEK
+230 FNGCTGLTSVTLEK
-244 GIRIINIY
+244 GINIINRN
-252 AFNNCSK
+252 AFKDCTK
-259 LTDVKYN
+259 LNDVKYN
-266 GYKAD
+266 GHKTD
-271 WDKVTVNKTGN
+271 WENVRVNIAGN
-282 DTLTRKVQYLCD
+282 DTLTSRVQYLCD

-305 GSDTMETQTV
+305 GSSTMATQTV

-391 MNSYDYGSSVSVPT
+391 TNSYDYGSSVSVPT

-470 VTGDVTSNNAKV
+470 ATGEVTSNNAKV

-527 KTAPANQVTG
+527 NTAPANQITG

-543 YNVPQEEE
+543 YKVPQKEE

-559 LGGIAKVNGKDTTV
+559 LGGIAKVNGKDTTI
-573 NDNGDITIEK
+573 NDNGNITIEK

-711 VLNANAAETDK
+711 VLNANATETDK
-722 AIAWAVENDLLKGA
+722 AIAWAVENDLLKAA

>member
-1 MHGILQIGII
+1 
-11 TFFCHSLYVVF
+11 
-22 LRHQSMKA
+22 
-30 GKSMKKRFVSLLVA
+30 MKKRFVSLLVA

-52 PIGAVAATPNKFT
+52 PMGAVAAAPIKYT
-65 DENLKYK
+65 DGNLKYK
-72 VNADGESVT
+72 VNADGQSVT
-81 VSGTSRIKPTRLNI
+81 VSGTSGSPTQLTI
-95 ESSISDG
+95 ESSISYKDK
-102 NGKSYTVT
+102 NYTVT
-110 KIGEW
+110 KIAMW

-135 DHQAFFYCSNLKKVT
+135 DYQAFYYCPNLKKVT
-150 IHEGVKTIGPTAFI
+150 IHEGVKTIGQTAFI

-172 TIPGTVTKMDS
+172 TIPSTITDMDQ
-183 AFSGSTALSQ
+183 AFSGNTALSH
-193 VTLTNGIPKISSNAF
+193 VTLTNGISNISSMAF
-208 SGCTSLTQVKIPASV
+208 K
-223 DEVCPSA
+223 
-230 FDGCTGLTSVTLEK
+230 GCTGLTEIKVPESVGQIGPNAFNGCTNLKRVLLEK
-244 GIRIINIY
+244 NIKTINVN
-252 AFNNCSK
+252 AFKDCTNLS
-259 LTDVKYN
+259 DVKYN
-266 GYKAD
+266 GYKTD
-271 WDKVTVNKTGN
+271 WDKVTVNTTGN
-282 DTLTRKVQYLCD
+282 DTLTSKVQYLCD

-305 GSDTMETQTV
+305 GSDTMATQTV

-379 HTVTLENDENKE
+379 HTVTLENDENKKT
-391 MNSYDYGSSVSVPT
+391 NSYDYGSSVSVPT

-470 VTGDVTSNNAKV
+470 VTGEVTSNNTQV
-482 NADDIINRKFYD
+482 NAENIINRKFYD

-527 KTAPANQVTG
+527 NTAPANQVTG

-543 YNVPQEEE
+543 YNVPQKEE

-559 LGGIAKVNGKDTTV
+559 LGGIAKVNGKDATI

-608 PASVLNAVDP
+608 PASVLNAVEP

-711 VLNANAAETDK
+711 VLNANATETDK
-722 AIAWAVENDLLKGA
+722 AIAWAVENDLVKAA
-736 KNNGETYEA
+736 KSNGETYEA

>member
-1 MHGILQIGII
+1 MYGILQIGII

-52 PIGAVAATPNKFT
+52 PIGAVAATPIRIG
-65 DENLKYK
+65 NLKYT

-81 VSGTSRIKPTRLNI
+81 VSGTSGNPTQLNI
-95 ESSISDG
+95 ESSISS
-102 NGKSYTVT
+102 NGRNYTVT
-110 KIGEW
+110 EIATW
-115 AFNKCNS
+115 AFNKCNT
-122 LTEVTIPNTVIEI
+122 LTEVTLPNTVDEI
-135 DHQAFFYCSNLKKVT
+135 GYQAFFNCSNLTNVT
-150 IHEGVKTIGPTAFI
+150 IPEGVTKIGQAAFY
-164 GCTQLTSI
+164 GCSQLTSI
-172 TIPGTVTKMDS
+172 TIPSTITDMDT
-183 AFSGSTALSQ
+183 AFSGNTALSQ
-193 VTLTNGIPKISSNAF
+193 VTLTNGIPKISSHAF
-208 SGCTSLTQVKIPASV
+208 ERCTELREIKVPISV
-223 DEVCPSA
+223 DEICPFA
-230 FDGCTGLTSVTLEK
+230 FNGCTGLTSVTLEK
-244 GIRIINIY
+244 GINIINSN
-252 AFNNCSK
+252 AFKDCTELN
-259 LTDVKYN
+259 DVKYN
-266 GYKAD
+266 GYKTD
-271 WDKVTVNKTGN
+271 WEKVRVNNAGN
-282 DTLTRKVQYLCD
+282 DTLTSKVQYLCD
-294 INFDLNGGTIN
+294 INFDLDGGTIN
-305 GSDTMETQTV
+305 GSDTMATQTV

-350 TQAEGGTKY
+350 TQAEGGIKY

-391 MNSYDYGSSVSVPT
+391 TNSYDYGSSVSVPT

-444 DYDITLT
+444 DYDIILT

-470 VTGDVTSNNAKV
+470 VTGEVTSNNAKV
-482 NADDIINRKFYD
+482 NADDIINKKFYD

-527 KTAPANQVTG
+527 NTAPANQVTG

-543 YNVPQEEE
+543 YNVPQKEE

-559 LGGIAKVNGKDTTV
+559 LGGIAKVNGKDTTI

-711 VLNANAAETDK
+711 VLNANATETDK
-722 AIAWAVENDLLKGA
+722 AIAWAVENDLLKAA

>member
-52 PIGAVAATPNKFT
+52 PIGAVAATPIRIG
-65 DENLKYK
+65 NLKYT

-81 VSGTSRIKPTRLNI
+81 VSGTSGNPTQLNI

-102 NGKSYTVT
+102 NGNSYTVT
-110 KIGEW
+110 KIGMG
-115 AFNKCNS
+115 AFNSTLEEVTLPPTLDEIEDSAFFKCSS
-122 LTEVTIPNTVIEI
+122 LTEITIP
-135 DHQAFFYCSNLKKVT
+135 
-150 IHEGVKTIGPTAFI
+150 EGVTKIGTNAFY
-164 GCTQLTSI
+164 GCSQLTSI
-172 TIPGTVTKMDS
+172 TIPSTIKNMDT
-183 AFSGSTALSQ
+183 AFPSNPKLSQ
-193 VTLTNGIPKISSNAF
+193 VTLTNGIYRISSSAF
-208 SGCTSLTQVKIPASV
+208 KDCTGLTEIKIPTSV
-223 DEVCPSA
+223 YEICSDA
-230 FDGCTGLTSVTLEK
+230 FNGCTGLTSVTLEK
-244 GIRIINIY
+244 GINIINRN
-252 AFNNCSK
+252 AFKDCTK
-259 LTDVKYN
+259 LNDVKYN
-266 GYKAD
+266 GHKTD
-271 WDKVTVNKTGN
+271 WENVRVNIAGN
-282 DTLTRKVQYLCD
+282 DTLTSRVQYLCD

-305 GSDTMETQTV
+305 GSSTMATQTV

-470 VTGDVTSNNAKV
+470 ATGEVTSNNTQV

-499 VPGEK
+499 VPGEE

-543 YNVPQEEE
+543 YNVPQKEE

-559 LGGIAKVNGKDTTV
+559 LGGIAKVNGKDTTI

-711 VLNANAAETDK
+711 VLNANATETDK
-722 AIAWAVENDLLKGA
+722 AIAWAVENDLLKAA

>member
-1 MHGILQIGII
+1 
-11 TFFCHSLYVVF
+11 
-22 LRHQSMKA
+22 
-30 GKSMKKRFVSLLVA
+30 MKKRLVSLLLA
-44 LSITLTFL
+44 FSMMLTLL
-52 PIGAVAATPNKFT
+52 PVGAMAATT
-65 DENLKYK
+65 ITQGNLKYTI
-72 VNADGESVT
+72 NPDGKSVT
-81 VSGTSRIKPTRLNI
+81 VSGKKGSPTELTI
-95 ESSISDG
+95 ESSISDD
-102 NGKSYTVT
+102 NDISYTVT
-110 KIGEW
+110 KI
-115 AFNKCNS
+115 ADMVFASCSS
-122 LTEVTIPNTVIEI
+122 LTQVTIPSTVKEI
-135 DHQAFFYCSNLKKVT
+135 GYQAFWGCSNLVKVT
-150 IHEGVKTIGPTAFI
+150 IPEGVTTIGQTAFTK
-164 GCTQLTSI
+164 CTQLTSI
-172 TIPGTVTKMDS
+172 TIPSTITNMEW
-183 AFSGSTALSQ
+183 AFSGDPALSQ
-193 VTLTNGIPKISSNAF
+193 VTLTNGIPRISSYAF

-230 FDGCTGLTSVTLEK
+230 FNGCTNLKSVTLEK
-244 GIRIINIY
+244 GIRIININ

-266 GYKAD
+266 GYKTD
-271 WDKVTVNKTGN
+271 WEKVRVNTTGN
-282 DTLTRKVQYLCD
+282 DTLTSKVQYLCD
-294 INFDLNGGTIN
+294 INFDLDGGTIN
-305 GSDTMETQTV
+305 GSDTMATQTV
-315 YSNEKLGTAKC
+315 YSNEELGTAKC

-379 HTVTLENDENKE
+379 HTVTLENDENKKT
-391 MNSYDYGSSVSVPT
+391 NSYDYGSSVSVPT

-470 VTGDVTSNNAKV
+470 ATGEVTSNSTQV

-527 KTAPANQVTG
+527 NTAPANQVTG

-543 YNVPQEEE
+543 YNVPQKEE

-559 LGGIAKVNGKDTTV
+559 LGGIAKVNGKDTTI

-711 VLNANAAETDK
+711 VLNANATETDK
-722 AIAWAVENDLLKGA
+722 AIAWAVENDLLKAA

>member
-11 TFFCHSLYVVF
+11 TLFCHSLYVVF

-52 PIGAVAATPNKFT
+52 PIGAVAAAPIKIG
-65 DENLKYK
+65 NLKYT
-72 VNADGESVT
+72 VNADGKSVT
-81 VSGTSRIKPTRLNI
+81 VSGTSRNPKQLTI

-102 NGKSYTVT
+102 NGNSYTVT
-110 KIGEW
+110 KIGMG
-115 AFNKCNS
+115 AFNSTLEEVTLPPTLDEIEDSAFFKCSS
-122 LTEVTIPNTVIEI
+122 LTEITIP
-135 DHQAFFYCSNLKKVT
+135 
-150 IHEGVKTIGPTAFI
+150 EGVTKIGTNAFY
-164 GCTQLTSI
+164 GCSQLTSI
-172 TIPGTVTKMDS
+172 TIPSTITDMDT
-183 AFSGSTALSQ
+183 AFSGNTALSQ
-193 VTLTNGIPKISSNAF
+193 VTLTNGIPKISSHAF
-208 SGCTSLTQVKIPASV
+208 ERCTELREIKVPISV
-223 DEVCPSA
+223 DEICPFA
-230 FDGCTGLTSVTLEK
+230 FNGCTGLTSVTLEK
-244 GIRIINIY
+244 GINIINSN
-252 AFNNCSK
+252 AFKDCTELN
-259 LTDVKYN
+259 DVKYN
-266 GYKAD
+266 GHKTD
-271 WDKVTVNKTGN
+271 WENVRVNIAGN
-282 DTLTRKVQYLCD
+282 DTLTSRVQYLCD

-305 GSDTMETQTV
+305 GSSTMATQTV

-391 MNSYDYGSSVSVPT
+391 TNSYDYGSSVSVPT

-470 VTGDVTSNNAKV
+470 ATGEVTSNNAKV

-527 KTAPANQVTG
+527 KTAPANQITG

-543 YNVPQEEE
+543 YKVPQKEE

-559 LGGIAKVNGKDTTV
+559 LGGIAKVNGKDTTI

-711 VLNANAAETDK
+711 VLNANATETDK
-722 AIAWAVENDLLKGA
+722 AIAWAVENDLLKAA

>member
-1 MHGILQIGII
+1 
-11 TFFCHSLYVVF
+11 
-22 LRHQSMKA
+22 
-30 GKSMKKRFVSLLVA
+30 MKKRFVSLLVA

-52 PIGAVAATPNKFT
+52 PIGAVAAAPIKFT
-65 DENLKYK
+65 DGNLKYK
-72 VNADGESVT
+72 VNADGQSVT
-81 VSGTSRIKPTRLNI
+81 VSGTSGSPTQLTI
-95 ESSISDG
+95 ESSISYKDK
-102 NGKSYTVT
+102 NYTVT
-110 KIGEW
+110 KIAMW

-135 DHQAFFYCSNLKKVT
+135 DYQAFYYCPNLKKVT
-150 IHEGVKTIGPTAFI
+150 IHEGVKTIGQTAFI

-172 TIPGTVTKMDS
+172 TIPSTIKNMDA
-183 AFSGSTALSQ
+183 AFPSNPKLSQ
-193 VTLTNGIPKISSNAF
+193 VTLTNGIYRISS
-208 SGCTSLTQVKIPASV
+208 
-223 DEVCPSA
+223 SA
-230 FDGCTGLTSVTLEK
+230 FKDCTGLTEIKVPTSVYEICSDAFNGCTGLTSVTLEK
-244 GIRIINIY
+244 GINIINRN
-252 AFNNCSK
+252 AFKDCTELN
-259 LTDVKYN
+259 DVKYN
-266 GYKAD
+266 GYKTD
-271 WDKVTVNKTGN
+271 WEKVRVNNAGN
-282 DTLTRKVQYLCD
+282 DTLTSKVRYLCD

-305 GSDTMETQTV
+305 GSGTMDKQTV
-315 YSNEKLGTAKC
+315 YSNEKLGTAS
-326 YPNDQPF
+326 
-333 VVPTDPVRE
+333 VPTTPPQRT
-342 GYTFLGWY
+342 GYDFDGWY

-367 NITLYA
+367 NIILYA

-391 MNSYDYGSSVSVPT
+391 TNSYDYGSSVSVPT

-470 VTGDVTSNNAKV
+470 VTGEVTSNNTQV

-527 KTAPANQVTG
+527 NTAPANQVTG

-543 YNVPQEEE
+543 YNVPQKEE

-559 LGGIAKVNGKDTTV
+559 LGGIAKVNGKDATI

-608 PASVLNAVDP
+608 PASVLNAVEP

-691 NRGELAELVWNN
+691 NRGELAALVWNN

-711 VLNANAAETDK
+711 VLNANATETDK
-722 AIAWAVENDLLKGA
+722 AIAWAVENDLLKAA
-736 KNNGETYEA
+736 KSNGETYEA
-745 TDPVSRTEVIKAW
+745 TDPVSRTKVIKAW

>member
-52 PIGAVAATPNKFT
+52 PIGAVAAAPIKIG
-65 DENLKYK
+65 NLKYT
-72 VNADGESVT
+72 VNADRESVT
-81 VSGTSRIKPTRLNI
+81 VSGTSGNPRHLTI
-95 ESSISDG
+95 ESSISD
-102 NGKSYTVT
+102 NGTNYTVT
-110 KIGEW
+110 KIGMG
-115 AFNKCNS
+115 AFNSTLEEVTLPPTLDEIEDSAFFKCSS
-122 LTEVTIPNTVIEI
+122 LTEITIP
-135 DHQAFFYCSNLKKVT
+135 
-150 IHEGVKTIGPTAFI
+150 EGVTKIGTNAFY
-164 GCTQLTSI
+164 GCSQLTSI
-172 TIPGTVTKMDS
+172 TIPSTIKNMDT
-183 AFSGSTALSQ
+183 AFPSNPKLSQ
-193 VTLTNGIPKISSNAF
+193 VTLTNGIYRISSSAF
-208 SGCTSLTQVKIPASV
+208 KDCTGLTEIKIPTSV
-223 DEVCPSA
+223 YEICSDA
-230 FDGCTGLTSVTLEK
+230 FNGCTGLTSVTLEK
-244 GIRIINIY
+244 GINIINRN
-252 AFNNCSK
+252 AFKDCTNLN
-259 LTDVKYN
+259 DVKYN
-266 GYKAD
+266 GHKTD
-271 WDKVTVNKTGN
+271 WENVRVNIAGN
-282 DTLTRKVQYLCD
+282 DTLTSKVQYLCD
-294 INFDLNGGTIN
+294 INFDLNGGTVN
-305 GSDTMETQTV
+305 GSNTVNKQTV

-326 YPNDQPF
+326 YPNGQPF
-333 VVPTDPVRE
+333 VVPSDPVRE

-359 TFTEAVSS
+359 TFTEAVSN

-470 VTGDVTSNNAKV
+470 ATGEVTSNNAKV
-482 NADDIINRKFYD
+482 NADDIINKKFYD
-494 DKGNE
+494 EKGNE
-499 VPGEK
+499 VPSEK

-514 GDYIV
+514 GDYII

-527 KTAPANQVTG
+527 NTAPANQVTG

-559 LGGIAKVNGKDTTV
+559 LGGIAKVNGKDTTI

-608 PASVLNAVDP
+608 PASVLNAVEP

-711 VLNANAAETDK
+711 VLNANATETDK
-722 AIAWAVENDLLKGA
+722 AIAWAVENDLLKAA

>member
-52 PIGAVAATPNKFT
+52 PIGAVAAAPIKFT
-65 DENLKYK
+65 DRNLKYT

-81 VSGTSRIKPTRLNI
+81 VSGTSGKPKQLTI

-110 KIGEW
+110 KIGMG
-115 AFNKCNS
+115 AFNSTLEEVTLPPTLDEIEDSAFFKCSS
-122 LTEVTIPNTVIEI
+122 LTEITIP
-135 DHQAFFYCSNLKKVT
+135 
-150 IHEGVKTIGPTAFI
+150 EGVTKIGTNAFY
-164 GCTQLTSI
+164 GCSQLTSI
-172 TIPGTVTKMDS
+172 TIPSTIKNMDT
-183 AFSGSTALSQ
+183 AFPSNPKLSQ
-193 VTLTNGIPKISSNAF
+193 VTLTNGIYRISSSAF
-208 SGCTSLTQVKIPASV
+208 KDCTGLTEIKIPTSV
-223 DEVCPSA
+223 YEICSDA
-230 FDGCTGLTSVTLEK
+230 FNGCTGLTSVTLEK
-244 GIRIINIY
+244 GINIINRN
-252 AFNNCSK
+252 AFKDCTNLN
-259 LTDVKYN
+259 DVKYN
-266 GYKAD
+266 GHKTD
-271 WDKVTVNKTGN
+271 WENVRVNIAGN
-282 DTLTRKVQYLCD
+282 DTLTSKVQYLCD

-305 GSDTMETQTV
+305 GSNTVNKQTV

-326 YPNDQPF
+326 YPNGQPF
-333 VVPTDPVRE
+333 VVPSDPVRE

-367 NITLYA
+367 NIILYA

-391 MNSYDYGSSVSVPT
+391 TNSYDYGSSVSVPT

-444 DYDITLT
+444 DYDIILT

-470 VTGDVTSNNAKV
+470 ATGEVTSNNPQV

-527 KTAPANQVTG
+527 NTAPANQVTG

-543 YNVPQEEE
+543 YNVPQKEE
-551 KVTYTLSL
+551 KFTYTLSL
-559 LGGIAKVNGKDTTV
+559 LGGIAKVNGKDTTI
-573 NDNGDITIEK
+573 NGNGDITIEK

-608 PASVLNAVDP
+608 PASVLNAVEP

-711 VLNANAAETDK
+711 VLNANATETDK
-722 AIAWAVENDLLKGA
+722 AIAWAVENDLLKAA

-745 TDPVSRTEVIKAW
+745 TDPVNRTEVIKAW

>member
-52 PIGAVAATPNKFT
+52 PIGAVAAAPIKFT
-65 DENLKYK
+65 DRNLKYT

-81 VSGTSRIKPTRLNI
+81 VSGTSGKPKQLTI

-110 KIGEW
+110 KIGMG
-115 AFNKCNS
+115 AFNSTLEEVTLPPTLDEIEDSAFFKCSS
-122 LTEVTIPNTVIEI
+122 LTEITIP
-135 DHQAFFYCSNLKKVT
+135 
-150 IHEGVKTIGPTAFI
+150 EGVTKIGTNAFY
-164 GCTQLTSI
+164 GCSQLTSI
-172 TIPGTVTKMDS
+172 TIPSTIKNMDT
-183 AFSGSTALSQ
+183 AFPSNPKLSQ
-193 VTLTNGIPKISSNAF
+193 VTLTNGIYRISSSAF
-208 SGCTSLTQVKIPASV
+208 KDCTGLTEIKIPTSV
-223 DEVCPSA
+223 YEICSDA
-230 FDGCTGLTSVTLEK
+230 FNGCTGLTSVTLEK
-244 GIRIINIY
+244 GINIINRN
-252 AFNNCSK
+252 AFKDCTNLN
-259 LTDVKYN
+259 DVKYN
-266 GYKAD
+266 GHKTD
-271 WDKVTVNKTGN
+271 WENVRVNIAGN
-282 DTLTRKVQYLCD
+282 DTLTSKVQYLCD

-305 GSDTMETQTV
+305 GSNTVNKQTV

-326 YPNDQPF
+326 YPNGQPF

-367 NITLYA
+367 NIILYA

-391 MNSYDYGSSVSVPT
+391 TNSYDYGSSVSVPT

-444 DYDITLT
+444 DYDIILT

-470 VTGDVTSNNAKV
+470 ATGEVTSNNPQV

-543 YNVPQEEE
+543 YNVPQKEE

-559 LGGIAKVNGKDTTV
+559 LGGIAKVNGKDTTI

-711 VLNANAAETDK
+711 VLNANATETDK
-722 AIAWAVENDLLKGA
+722 AIAWAVENDLLKAA

-745 TDPVSRTEVIKAW
+745 TDPVNRTEVIKAW

>member
-52 PIGAVAATPNKFT
+52 PIGAVAATKIT
-65 DENLKYK
+65 KGNLKYT

-81 VSGTSRIKPTRLNI
+81 VSGTSGKPKQLTI
-95 ESSISDG
+95 ESSISDD

-110 KIGEW
+110 KIGMG
-115 AFNKCNS
+115 AFNSTLEEVTLPPTLDEIEDSAFFKCSS
-122 LTEVTIPNTVIEI
+122 LTEITIP
-135 DHQAFFYCSNLKKVT
+135 
-150 IHEGVKTIGPTAFI
+150 EGVTKIGTNAFY
-164 GCTQLTSI
+164 GCSQLTSI
-172 TIPGTVTKMDS
+172 TIPSTIKNMDT
-183 AFSGSTALSQ
+183 AFPSNPKLSQ
-193 VTLTNGIPKISSNAF
+193 VTLTNGIYRISSSAF
-208 SGCTSLTQVKIPASV
+208 KDCTGLTEIKIPTSV
-223 DEVCPSA
+223 YEICSDA
-230 FDGCTGLTSVTLEK
+230 FNGCTGLTSVTLEK
-244 GIRIINIY
+244 GINIINRN
-252 AFNNCSK
+252 AFKDCTNLN
-259 LTDVKYN
+259 DVKYN

-271 WDKVTVNKTGN
+271 WEKVRVNNAGN
-282 DTLTRKVQYLCD
+282 DTLTSKVQYLCD
-294 INFDLNGGTIN
+294 INFNLNGGTIN
-305 GSDTMETQTV
+305 GSNTVNKQTV

-391 MNSYDYGSSVSVPT
+391 TNSYDYGSSVSVPT

-470 VTGDVTSNNAKV
+470 ATGEVTSNNPQV
-482 NADDIINRKFYD
+482 NADDIINKKFYD
-494 DKGNE
+494 EKGNE
-499 VPGEK
+499 VPSEK

-527 KTAPANQVTG
+527 NTAPANQITG
-537 NQIKWS
+537 HQIKWS
-543 YNVPQEEE
+543 YNVPQKEE

-559 LGGIAKVNGKDTTV
+559 LGGIAKVNGKDTTI

-676 FYLICALPTGTAIPT
+676 FYLICTLPTGTAIPT

-711 VLNANAAETDK
+711 VLNANATETDK
-722 AIAWAVENDLLKGA
+722 AIAWAVENDLLKAA

>member
-52 PIGAVAATPNKFT
+52 PIGAVAATPIRIG
-65 DENLKYK
+65 NLKYT

-81 VSGTSRIKPTRLNI
+81 VSGTSGNPTQLNI
-95 ESSISDG
+95 ESSISS
-102 NGKSYTVT
+102 NGRNYTVT
-110 KIGEW
+110 EIATW
-115 AFNKCNS
+115 AFNKCNT
-122 LTEVTIPNTVIEI
+122 LTEVTLPNTVDEI
-135 DHQAFFYCSNLKKVT
+135 GYQAFFNCSNLTNVT
-150 IHEGVKTIGPTAFI
+150 IPEGVTKIGQAAFY
-164 GCTQLTSI
+164 GCSQLTSI
-172 TIPGTVTKMDS
+172 TIPSTITDMDT
-183 AFSGSTALSQ
+183 AFPSNPKLSQ
-193 VTLTNGIPKISSNAF
+193 VTLTNGIYRISSSAF
-208 SGCTSLTQVKIPASV
+208 KDCTGLTEIKIPTSV
-223 DEVCPSA
+223 YEICSDA
-230 FDGCTGLTSVTLEK
+230 FNGCTGLTSVTLEK
-244 GIRIINIY
+244 GINIINRN
-252 AFNNCSK
+252 AFKDCTK
-259 LTDVKYN
+259 LNDVKYN
-266 GYKAD
+266 GHKTD
-271 WDKVTVNKTGN
+271 WENVRVNIAGN
-282 DTLTRKVQYLCD
+282 DTLTSRVQYLCD

-305 GSDTMETQTV
+305 GSSTMATQTV

-470 VTGDVTSNNAKV
+470 ATGEVTSNNTQV

-499 VPGEK
+499 VPGEE

-543 YNVPQEEE
+543 YNVPQKEE

-559 LGGIAKVNGKDTTV
+559 LGGIAKVNGKDTTI

-711 VLNANAAETDK
+711 VLNANATETDK
-722 AIAWAVENDLLKGA
+722 AIAWAVENDLLKAA

>member
-52 PIGAVAATPNKFT
+52 PIGAVAATPIRIG
-65 DENLKYK
+65 NLKYT

-81 VSGTSRIKPTRLNI
+81 VSGTSGNPTQLNI
-95 ESSISDG
+95 ESSISS
-102 NGKSYTVT
+102 NGRNYTVT
-110 KIGEW
+110 EIATW
-115 AFNKCNS
+115 AFNKCNT
-122 LTEVTIPNTVIEI
+122 LTEVTLPNTVDEI
-135 DHQAFFYCSNLKKVT
+135 GYQAFFNCSNLTNVT
-150 IHEGVKTIGPTAFI
+150 IPEGVTKIGQAAFY
-164 GCTQLTSI
+164 GCSQLTSI
-172 TIPGTVTKMDS
+172 TIPSTITDMDT
-183 AFSGSTALSQ
+183 AFSGNTALSQ
-193 VTLTNGIPKISSNAF
+193 VTLTNGIPKISSHAF
-208 SGCTSLTQVKIPASV
+208 ERCTELREIKVPISV
-223 DEVCPSA
+223 DEICPFA
-230 FDGCTGLTSVTLEK
+230 FNGCTGLTSVTLEK
-244 GIRIINIY
+244 GINIINSN
-252 AFNNCSK
+252 AFKDCTELN
-259 LTDVKYN
+259 DVKYN
-266 GYKAD
+266 GYKTD
-271 WDKVTVNKTGN
+271 WEKVRVNNAGN
-282 DTLTRKVQYLCD
+282 DTLTSKVQYLCD
-294 INFDLNGGTIN
+294 INFDLDGGTIN
-305 GSDTMETQTV
+305 GSDTMATQTV

-350 TQAEGGTKY
+350 TQAEGGIKY

-391 MNSYDYGSSVSVPT
+391 TNSYDYGSSVSVPT

-444 DYDITLT
+444 DYDIILT

-470 VTGDVTSNNAKV
+470 VTGEVTSNNAKV
-482 NADDIINRKFYD
+482 NADDIINKKFYD

-527 KTAPANQVTG
+527 NTAPANQVTG

-543 YNVPQEEE
+543 YNVPQKEE

-559 LGGIAKVNGKDTTV
+559 LGGIAKVNGKDTTI

-598 AQTFDQWTIK
+598 ARTFDQWTIK

-711 VLNANAAETDK
+711 VLNANATETDK
-722 AIAWAVENDLLKGA
+722 AIAWAVENDLLKAA

>member
-52 PIGAVAATPNKFT
+52 PIGAVAAAPIKFT
-65 DENLKYK
+65 DRNLKYT

-81 VSGTSRIKPTRLNI
+81 VSGTSGKPKQLTI

-110 KIGEW
+110 KIGMG
-115 AFNKCNS
+115 AFNSTLEEVTLPPTLDEIEDSAFFKCSS
-122 LTEVTIPNTVIEI
+122 LTEITIP
-135 DHQAFFYCSNLKKVT
+135 
-150 IHEGVKTIGPTAFI
+150 EGVTKIGTNAFY
-164 GCTQLTSI
+164 GCSQLTSI
-172 TIPGTVTKMDS
+172 TIPSTIKNMDT
-183 AFSGSTALSQ
+183 AFPSNPKLSQ
-193 VTLTNGIPKISSNAF
+193 VTLTNGIYRISSSAF
-208 SGCTSLTQVKIPASV
+208 KDCTGLTEIKIPTSV
-223 DEVCPSA
+223 YEICSDA
-230 FDGCTGLTSVTLEK
+230 FNGCTGLTSVTLEK
-244 GIRIINIY
+244 GINIINRN
-252 AFNNCSK
+252 AFKDCTNLN
-259 LTDVKYN
+259 DVKYN
-266 GYKAD
+266 GHKTD
-271 WDKVTVNKTGN
+271 WENVRVNIAGN
-282 DTLTRKVQYLCD
+282 DTLTSKVQYLCD

-305 GSDTMETQTV
+305 GSNTVNKQTV

-326 YPNDQPF
+326 YPNGQPF
-333 VVPTDPVRE
+333 VVPSDPVRE

-367 NITLYA
+367 NIILYA

-391 MNSYDYGSSVSVPT
+391 TNSYDYGSSVSVPT

-470 VTGDVTSNNAKV
+470 ATGEVTSNNPQV

-527 KTAPANQVTG
+527 NTAPANQITG

-543 YNVPQEEE
+543 YKVPQKEE

-559 LGGIAKVNGKDTTV
+559 LGGIAKVNGKDTTI
-573 NDNGDITIEK
+573 NGNGDITIEK

-608 PASVLNAVDP
+608 PASVLNAVEP

-711 VLNANAAETDK
+711 VLNANATETDK
-722 AIAWAVENDLLKGA
+722 AIAWAVENDLLKAA

-745 TDPVSRTEVIKAW
+745 TDPVNRTEVIKAW

>member
-52 PIGAVAATPNKFT
+52 PIGAVAATPIRIG
-65 DENLKYK
+65 NLKYT

-81 VSGTSRIKPTRLNI
+81 VSGTSGNPTQLNI
-95 ESSISDG
+95 ESSISS
-102 NGKSYTVT
+102 NGRNYTVT
-110 KIGEW
+110 EIATW
-115 AFNKCNS
+115 AFNKCNT
-122 LTEVTIPNTVIEI
+122 LTEVTLPNTVDEI
-135 DHQAFFYCSNLKKVT
+135 GYQAFFNCSNLTNVT
-150 IHEGVKTIGPTAFI
+150 IPEGVTKIGQAAFY
-164 GCTQLTSI
+164 GCSQLTSI
-172 TIPGTVTKMDS
+172 TIPSTITDMDT
-183 AFSGSTALSQ
+183 AFSGNTALSQ
-193 VTLTNGIPKISSNAF
+193 VTLTNGIPKISSHAF
-208 SGCTSLTQVKIPASV
+208 ERCTELREIKVPISV
-223 DEVCPSA
+223 DEICPFA
-230 FDGCTGLTSVTLEK
+230 FNGCTGLTSVTLEK
-244 GIRIINIY
+244 GINIINSN
-252 AFNNCSK
+252 AFKDCTELN
-259 LTDVKYN
+259 DVKYN
-266 GYKAD
+266 GYKTD
-271 WDKVTVNKTGN
+271 WEKVRVNNAGN
-282 DTLTRKVQYLCD
+282 DTLTSKVQYLCD
-294 INFDLNGGTIN
+294 INFDLDGGTIN
-305 GSDTMETQTV
+305 GSDTMATQTV

-342 GYTFLGWY
+342 GYIFLGWY
-350 TQAEGGTKY
+350 TQAEGGIKY

-391 MNSYDYGSSVSVPT
+391 TNSYDYGSSVSVPT

-444 DYDITLT
+444 DYDIILT

-470 VTGDVTSNNAKV
+470 VTGEVTSNNAKV
-482 NADDIINRKFYD
+482 NADDIINKKFYD

-527 KTAPANQVTG
+527 NTAPANQVTG

-543 YNVPQEEE
+543 YNVPQKEE

-559 LGGIAKVNGKDTTV
+559 LGGIAKVNGKDTTI

-711 VLNANAAETDK
+711 VLNANATETDK
-722 AIAWAVENDLLKGA
+722 AIAWAVENDLLKAA